1 MFLLPF
7 FFYKYSH
14 FNLDHVI
21 ACNINSSVSSHSS
34 FLLSVGYI
42 GYAYLTCT
50 MYVHNFNSTTRS
62 PSYRHSSYVMTSILM
77 SYLMLSDIK
86 NPDRGVAV
94 KMSNIDTKVKCS
106 LSVSVICTTD
116 GIQVCFVP

>member
-1 MFLLPF
+1 
-7 FFYKYSH
+7 
-14 FNLDHVI
+14 
-21 ACNINSSVSSHSS
+21 
-34 FLLSVGYI
+34 
-42 GYAYLTCT
+42 
-50 MYVHNFNSTTRS
+50 
-62 PSYRHSSYVMTSILM
+62 M